1 MLQFVGSQR
10 VGQDRA
16 TELKIHTNEN
26 LQIKD
31 SQHQYMSVT
40 GSQVI
45 TGKLRECLYQRKII
59 MSIILINSNMPNLRS
74 VRNNFYA

>member
-10 VGQDRA
+10 VRQDQA
-16 TELKIHTNEN
+16 TELKIHTNVN

-40 GSQVI
+40 GS
-45 TGKLRECLYQRKII
+45 
-59 MSIILINSNMPNLRS
+59 
-74 VRNNFYA
+74 